1 MDIDEPRVKNKPD
14 ETHQKVVDSTMILTV
29 PGHRARFVNVSS
41 TSIATSSS
49 SSVDA
54 NSSSETS
61 AEPHSSSSHGGEP
74 EERNMP
80 DAAAVSTSGEEM
92 LSNIDVNVVGT
103 LYIRK
108 VTDEDCC
115 VW

>member
-1 MDIDEPRVKNKPD
+1 MSLWALITVRSIFQELDKEF
-14 ETHQKVVDSTMILTV
+14 HQKVVDSTTILTV

-41 TSIATSSS
+41 ISMATSSN

-61 AEPHSSSSHGGEP
+61 AEAHSSNCHGGEP

-80 DAAAVSTSGEEM
+80 DAAAVSTSGEEI
-92 LSNIDVNVVGT
+92 LSKVDVKNNF
-103 LYIRK
+103 
-108 VTDEDCC
+108 
-115 VW
+115 